1 MKKKLPSAKLPLP
14 EFRSDK
20 EAAEYFDT
28 RSIADIWDQL
38 PPAKPA
44 KLSAALSKSIRE
56 CHAAAKSP
64 FRFALLL
71 NRLRPRR
78 GLPRRNRSVIKRK
91 LRMWIAEA
99 IQRGAKRPGSAS
111 RGR

>member
-14 EFRSDK
+14 KFRSDK

-28 RSIADIWDQL
+28 HSIANIRDQL
-38 PPAKPA
+38 PAAKPA

-56 CHAAAKSP
+56 RHAAAKSP
-64 FRFALLL
+64 ISI
-71 NRLRPRR
+71 RLAPEQIAAAKRIAAAK
-78 GLPRRNRSVIKRK
+78 SVGYQTQ

-99 IQRGAKRPGSAS
+99 IQREAKCPGSVARS
-111 RGR
+111 R